1 VYIGRLKRPRRSVY
15 KGVDN
20 LFARIVGFQAG
31 LRRVGDVV
39 GPVNQHVVP
48 RLVTVGL
55 TSIVE
60 VPVIVG
66 LTRQIES
73 DHHTT
78 IAISDVPHELAR
90 NKARFGAR
98 FVLG

>member
-1 VYIGRLKRPRRSVY
+1 MSY

-20 LFARIVGFQAG
+20 LFARVVGFQAG
-31 LRRVGDVV
+31 LRRVGDVF

-78 IAISDVPHELAR
+78 ITISDVPHELAR